1 MDIIKEIRLK
11 QLRKERQAIRD
22 NRKVWI
28 EKHKNATLDSDL
40 ARVFTAYE
48 NAINQLSQA
57 IRNVKIS

>member
-1 MDIIKEIRLK
+1 MDIIKEIKLK

-22 NRKVWI
+22 NRKAWI
-28 EKHKNATLDSDL
+28 EKHKHSTLDSEL
-40 ARVFTAYE
+40 ARVFKAYE